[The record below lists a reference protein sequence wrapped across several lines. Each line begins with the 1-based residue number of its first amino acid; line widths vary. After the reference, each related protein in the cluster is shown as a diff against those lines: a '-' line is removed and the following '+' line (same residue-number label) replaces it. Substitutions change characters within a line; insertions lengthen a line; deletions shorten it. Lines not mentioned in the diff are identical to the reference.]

1 MKLPPLLSIMA
12 GFALWSVLFLLLYGA
27 QATGCHLAGGEP
39 SAMAG
44 PYPALRW
51 TLMVLAALGTTA
63 VMLLS
68 WKKRTTRPDPSKVD
82 DLTDFTREVSRY
94 VWLGA
99 AVATPFTFIG
109 VISLSLCGT

>member
-39 SAMAG
+39 SAMADS
-44 PYPALRW
+44 YSALRW
-51 TLMVLAALGTTA
+51 ALMVLAVLGTTA
-63 VMLLS
+63 AMLLS
-68 WKKRTTRPDPSKVD
+68 WKKRITRPDPSKVD
-82 DLTDFTREVSRY
+82 DLTDFSREVSRY
-94 VWLGA
+94 VSLGA

-109 VISLSLCGT
+109 VIPLTLCGT